1 MYALPAY
8 LAEAGTM
15 GEDVRLLMRLASLV
29 LTIPVVFYS
38 AWPFFQGARRDF
50 QRRRLGMDVPIALGI
65 GVAFGASLF
74 ATFTGGADVY
84 YDSLTMFVFFLLCA
98 RYLEM
103 RARQK
108 AAAGL
113 DYLDKA
119 LPLAAHR
126 LLDHPHGMDTE
137 EVAAISLRIGDL
149 VLVRTGESFP
159 ADGDIVQGDTECDES
174 LLTGESAPSAQDQ
187 RG

>member
-1 MYALPAY
+1 LFVAGFGMMQVMMYALPAY
-8 LAEAGTM
+8 LAEGGTM

-38 AWPFFQGARRDF
+38 AWPFFRGARRDL
-50 QRRRLGMDVPIALGI
+50 QRRRLGMDVPIALGV
-65 GVAFGASLF
+65 GAAFGASLL
-74 ATFTGGADVY
+74 ATFTGGAEVY

-103 RARQK
+103 RARQA

-126 LLDHPHGMDTE
+126 LLDHALAWTHGGG
-137 EVAAISLRIGDL
+137 AGDQSAHRRPGAGASRREL
-149 VLVRTGESFP
+149 SCRWRV
-159 ADGDIVQGDTECDES
+159 VQGDTECES
-174 LLTGESAPSAQDQ
+174 
-187 RG
+187 RC